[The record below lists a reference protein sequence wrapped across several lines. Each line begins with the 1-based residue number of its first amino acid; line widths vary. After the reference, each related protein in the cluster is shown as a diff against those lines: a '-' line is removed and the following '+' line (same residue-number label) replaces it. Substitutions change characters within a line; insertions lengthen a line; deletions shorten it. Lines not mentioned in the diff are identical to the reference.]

1 MFSIGGGEIIT
12 ILIIAIVFLNP
23 KDWPKLVRIIG
34 NWYGKWLR
42 FYHAIMNDFQDA
54 IDADIQETPAKESED
69 IPNQVARSAKKQTSS
84 NKKASL

>member
-23 KDWPKLVRIIG
+23 KDWPKLIRIIG

-54 IDADIQETPAKESED
+54 IDADIQEPPVKESED
-69 IPNQVARSAKKQTSS
+69 ILNQVARSEKKSP
-84 NKKASL
+84 KP